1 MQPSSVELRH
11 GYQAGN
17 FSILGSTLITGAVK
31 WVNGGIRTGSFQHDC
46 SMRRIF
52 MSEIGGPYGECI
64 QL

>member
-31 WVNGGIRTGSFQHDC
+31 WVNGAQLGFG
-46 SMRRIF
+46 RIGAQA
-52 MSEIGGPYGECI
+52 SNHN
-64 QL
+64 